1 MAAIISAFF
10 VRPGKEYLEYI
21 DFPVIALLFCLMFV
35 VSGMIKANLFNVMS
49 SKMLKTA
56 SDSRKIAV
64 VLINVT
70 YFSAMFITNDVAL
83 ITLVPFTTG
92 IFSGR
97 HNKNLIPIVVL
108 ETVAANLGSML
119 MPFGNP
125 QNLYLY
131 SYYEMSAGKFILTVL
146 PLGIISLILINT
158 AVGSYEAVPAG
169 LSAIDIMGSCGFV
182 IDLFTSVFLLALRLA
197 LPYVAA
203 EFVLELS
210 LGILMKLIP
219 QIHVF
224 VIQMQGKIILGL
236 ILLLALSIPMTN
248 FIDNYITKMLDS
260 MNQALGSLVVR

>member
-1 MAAIISAFF
+1 MAELNINFDNLHLYIFVFVRMAAIILLNPAFSRQSLPAAAKTGLIGLLTII
-10 VRPGKEYLEYI
+10 VTPYIPVPPLTTTMI
-21 DFPVIALLFCLMFV
+21 DFLICIVKEFFIGFLLTFVFNIYYYMLMFAADIMDTQFGLSMAKMMNPQTNIQTATTGNLLNV
-35 VSGMIKANLFNVMS
+35 VF
-49 SKMLKTA
+49 ML
-56 SDSRKIAV
+56 
-64 VLINVT
+64 
-70 YFSAMFITNDVAL
+70 YF
-83 ITLVPFTTG
+83 FTTN
-92 IFSGR
+92 S
-97 HNKNLIPIVVL
+97 H
-108 ETVAANLGSML
+108 
-119 MPFGNP
+119 
-125 QNLYLY
+125 
-131 SYYEMSAGKFILTVL
+131 
-146 PLGIISLILINT
+146 LILINT

-197 LPYVAA
+197 LPYAAA

>member
-1 MAAIISAFF
+1 MFAADIMDTQFGLSMAKMMNPQTNIQTATT
-10 VRPGKEYLEYI
+10 GN
-21 DFPVIALLFCLMFV
+21 LLNV
-35 VSGMIKANLFNVMS
+35 VF
-49 SKMLKTA
+49 ML
-56 SDSRKIAV
+56 
-64 VLINVT
+64 
-70 YFSAMFITNDVAL
+70 YF
-83 ITLVPFTTG
+83 FTTN
-92 IFSGR
+92 S
-97 HNKNLIPIVVL
+97 H
-108 ETVAANLGSML
+108 
-119 MPFGNP
+119 
-125 QNLYLY
+125 
-131 SYYEMSAGKFILTVL
+131 
-146 PLGIISLILINT
+146 LILINT

-260 MNQALGSLVVR
+260 MNQALGSLVIG